1 MRIRDW
7 SSDVCSSDLSVE
19 DISEAL
25 QTLLGSRRVSTY
37 TDRGEEYRVI
47 MQAEKE
53 GRETISDLGKIYV
66 RSSAGGLVT
75 LSSLV
80 TVKEIAGPRELNRYN
95 KLRAITLQGGVAPG
109 YSLGQALEFLEQQA
123 RAAPDRK

>member
-1 MRIRDW
+1 
-7 SSDVCSSDLSVE
+7 
-19 DISEAL
+19 
-25 QTLLGSRRVSTY
+25 
-37 TDRGEEYRVI
+37 

-109 YSLGQALEFLEQQA
+109 DSLGQALEFLEQQA
-123 RAAPDRK
+123 RPAPEVAAIGRTDERRVGNDCVSTCSCRWTA

>member
-1 MRIRDW
+1 
-7 SSDVCSSDLSVE
+7 
-19 DISEAL
+19 
-25 QTLLGSRRVSTY
+25 
-37 TDRGEEYRVI
+37 

-123 RAAPDRK
+123 RAAPEVPALEIGRASWRERGCQSV

>member
-1 MRIRDW
+1 
-7 SSDVCSSDLSVE
+7 
-19 DISEAL
+19 
-25 QTLLGSRRVSTY
+25 
-37 TDRGEEYRVI
+37 

-123 RAAPDRK
+123 RAAPEVARSEEHTSDLQSLMRISYAVFCLK

>member
-1 MRIRDW
+1 MLRRTPISNRPDPLFPYTTLFR
-7 SSDVCSSDLSVE
+7 SRAGDLGVSVE

-80 TVKEIAGPRELNRYN
+80 TVKEIAGPRELNRYT
-95 KLRAITLQGGVAPG
+95 KLRAIQL
-109 YSLGQALEFLEQQA
+109 
-123 RAAPDRK
+123 DRKRTRLN